1 MKVLAF
7 VALFVGLTTPLLL
20 KASDAES
27 QIKTVLNTQ
36 LAAWNRG
43 DVPAF
48 VSTYAPD
55 CIFVGKAV
63 ARGRAQLLARYQKSY
78 PTREAMG
85 RLSFDALEVH
95 ELTPDVAVVTGE
107 WHIERSGAA
116 GNGVGGLFSLV
127 VQRQGST
134 WQIALDHTS

>member
-1 MKVLAF
+1 MKLLAF
-7 VALFVGLTTPLLL
+7 LALLAGLTAPLPL
-20 KASDAES
+20 KASDPES
-27 QIKTVLNTQ
+27 QIKAVLNTQ
-36 LAAWNRG
+36 LTAWNRG

-48 VSTYAPD
+48 VSAYAPD
-55 CIFVGKAV
+55 CIFVGKNV

-85 RLSFDALEVH
+85 HLSFGALEVCQ
-95 ELTPDVAVVTGE
+95 LTPDVAVVTGE

-116 GNGVGGLFSLV
+116 GDGIGGLFSLV
-127 VQRQGST
+127 FQRQGET

>member
-1 MKVLAF
+1 MKLLAF
-7 VALFVGLTTPLLL
+7 FVLIAGLTTPLPLT
-20 KASDAES
+20 ASDAES

-48 VSTYAPD
+48 VTTYAPD
-55 CIFVGKAV
+55 CIFVGKNV
-63 ARGRAQLLARYQKSY
+63 ARGRAQLLARYQTTY

-85 RLSFDALEVH
+85 HLSFGALEVH
-95 ELTPDVAVVTGE
+95 QLTPEVAVVTGE

-116 GNGVGGLFSLV
+116 GNGLGGLFSLV
-127 VQRQGST
+127 FQRHGDT